1 MLGMRQEKAPYLG
14 PLAETEGERRAEYA
28 KRSKVYNEET
38 FPYALQPEKE
48 QAGWIVVRENKDSV
62 RMRIP
67 KSADEILENR
77 FWNVLY
83 RFGYDELNIG
93 RQFKVSISK
102 KDEGLTKQIDVFGKD
117 LETVVVAECK
127 TALEPGKKNLQF
139 ALGEFANLQK
149 PIANSL
155 RKHYDGEFNQKIIWF
170 FVTDKIR
177 WRESDLIR
185 ASDSNIH
192 VVQAREL
199 LYLEEIA
206 KKLSTAARYQ
216 FHAEFL
222 AKQKVPA
229 LRNRALPA
237 VKTKLGGH
245 VAYFFSARPLDIF
258 RIAFVN
264 HRDLR
269 DPSGTPSYQRLVNPN
284 RLKEIGQ
291 FLDNGGYFPNTILL
305 NFRRK
310 PHFNRSSKDPLAK
323 IQFGE
328 LILPDRYKS
337 CWVVDGQHR
346 LYGTTFSKK
355 MDQDAPLFFVAYEG
369 VSSTEEANTFITINE
384 KQTKVPKKLLTELD
398 GELKWDSDNPK
409 EKLSA
414 IASRAVDLLNNKG
427 GSPFENK
434 FVTPGVSVTVDQPLT
449 LPNFQQAIMQSRLVG
464 SVNARTEELLPGP
477 CWEKD
482 SEGSLVRLVE
492 LLSWYFGKL
501 ETLAPERWSQG
512 KSGYL
517 CSNFGVYGHVR
528 LIGELLQFAAQQEN
542 FNPVEKELDKLQTT
556 LTVYLKPIWN
566 FISDSGDEN
575 FAQRFKVPPGSGGQ
589 ARYFFKLAELIRKN
603 HSDFEPDG
611 FEKYIQTVS
620 EGAVQQADRNV
631 RWIQKVVP
639 EFVIEK
645 LREEFGEQFFE
656 QCVPKEIQ
664 KTCQSKR
671 IDDDLTDQLS
681 VEHYLDWLQVRK
693 IIEQRELRDKFND
706 TLSIQMPDEK
716 KGRHAYFAWFDRI
729 NEIRRISAHPAG
741 RQYKE
746 EDVDFLRFV
755 VGVLEKRLP
764 EDYAEGQQ

>member
-1 MLGMRQEKAPYLG
+1 MLSMLQEKTPLLG
-14 PLAETEGERRAEYA
+14 PLAKTEGERRAEYA
-28 KRSKVYNEET
+28 KRSKAYNEET

-48 QAGWIVVRENKDSV
+48 QSGWTVARESKDSV

-102 KDEGLTKQIDVFGKD
+102 KDEGLTKQIDVIGKD

-127 TALEPGKKNLQF
+127 TALEPGKRNLQS
-139 ALGEFANLQK
+139 ALGEFAGLRK
-149 PIANSL
+149 PIADSL
-155 RKHYDGEFNQKIIWF
+155 RKHYGVEFNQKIIWF

-177 WRESDLIR
+177 WRDSDIKR
-185 ASDSNIH
+185 AHEFNIH

-199 LYLEEIA
+199 LYLEEIS
-206 KKLSTAARYQ
+206 KKLGAAARYQ

-229 LRNRALPA
+229 LGNRSLPA

-245 VAYFFSARPLDIF
+245 VAYFFSARPLDIL

-269 DPSGTPSYQRLVNPN
+269 DPSGAPSYQRLVIPS

-291 FLDNGGYFPNTILL
+291 FLDDDGYFPNTILL

-310 PHFNRSSKDPLAK
+310 PRFDRSSKDPLARV
-323 IQFGE
+323 QFGE
-328 LILPDRYKS
+328 LTLPDRYKS
-337 CWVVDGQHR
+337 CRVIDGQHR
-346 LYGTTFSKK
+346 LYGTTFSKR
-355 MDQDAPLFFVAYEG
+355 MNQDDPLFFIAFEG
-369 VSSTEEANTFITINE
+369 VSSAEEANTFITINE

-398 GELKWDSDNPK
+398 GELKWDSDDPK
-409 EKLSA
+409 EKLGA
-414 IASRAVDLLNNKG
+414 IASRTVDLLNNKG

-434 FVTPGVSVTVDQPLT
+434 VVTPGVSVNTNQPLT
-449 LPNFQQAIMQSRLVG
+449 LPNFQQAIIQSRLLG
-464 SVNARTEELLPGP
+464 SVNARTKELLPGP

-492 LLSWYFGKL
+492 LLSWYFEKMK
-501 ETLAPERWSQG
+501 TLAPERWHVG

-517 CSNFGVYGHVR
+517 CSNFGVSGHVR
-528 LIGELLQFAAQQEN
+528 LLGELLRFVARQEN
-542 FNPVEKELDKLQTT
+542 FNPVEAELDELQAT
-556 LTVYLKPIWN
+556 LEDYLKPVWD
-566 FISDSGDEN
+566 FIDGTGDED
-575 FAQRFKVPPGSGGQ
+575 FAQRFKVPFGSGGQ
-589 ARYFFKLAELIRKN
+589 SRYFFKLVELIRKN

-611 FEKYIQTVS
+611 FEEFIQTVS
-620 EGAVQQADRNV
+620 EDVVRQADFDV

-639 EFVIEK
+639 EFIIEK
-645 LREEFGEQFFE
+645 LREEFGDQFFE
-656 QCVPKEIQ
+656 QWVPKEIQ
-664 KTCQSKR
+664 KACQSKR
-671 IDDDLTDQLS
+671 IDDNLDDQLP

-706 TLSIQMPDEK
+706 TLSIQMLDEK

-746 EDVDFLRFV
+746 EDIDFLRFV
-755 VGVLEKRLP
+755 VSALEKRLP